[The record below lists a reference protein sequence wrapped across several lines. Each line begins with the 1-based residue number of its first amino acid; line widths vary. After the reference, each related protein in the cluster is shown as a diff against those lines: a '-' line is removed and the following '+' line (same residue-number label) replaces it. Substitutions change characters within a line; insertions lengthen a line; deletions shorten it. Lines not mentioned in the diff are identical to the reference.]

1 MKLLETYIDIFKTF
15 ISVFI
20 IALFIIFGITLF
32 VLPFVITGVLIDH
45 NLPMFFAPFVC
56 AFMFFLLLG
65 LVDHYEIFWKNEKE

>member
-45 NLPMFFAPFVC
+45 NLLN
-56 AFMFFLLLG
+56 LL
-65 LVDHYEIFWKNEKE
+65 F